1 MKGVSI
7 SKVAVGGIHGPEICP
22 EGRCAHSTRDARISI
37 MHSVNHREAPE
48 VLAHS
53 SDGASVPEL
62 GEAMSGHEPRKL
74 KVQQLR
80 RLIAH
85 CCRSPQAPPWKP

>member
-1 MKGVSI
+1 MGG
-7 SKVAVGGIHGPEICP
+7 SKFPEIFP

-37 MHSVNHREAPE
+37 MHIVNQREAPE

-53 SDGASVPEL
+53 SDCASVPEL
-62 GEAMSGHEPRKL
+62 GEATSGHEPRNL

-80 RLIAH
+80 RLIAR
-85 CCRSPQAPPWKP
+85 CCRSPQAPR